1 VDETA
6 VWISLNGRRTILL
19 TCAPTETDALA
30 LGHLLAEGWIERAED
45 VRSLRTVSGPGGA
58 CGVEI
63 EVDDALLAGALSL
76 RRHRLEHGCGLRH
89 LLDCAGRQDASAAR
103 GTDTPVKPT
112 APALLGDA
120 FRALFAAAD
129 AASPHGGVHAAALGD
144 GHGLHHAAV
153 DVARHCAVDRA
164 IGLACLSGEDP
175 GRYGLL
181 STSRISGAIALKAVN
196 TGLRWVASR
205 SVATPLAHEIAA
217 AGGVHI
223 IERAARRTDRSP

>member
-6 VWISLNGRRTILL
+6 VWISLNGQRTILL
-19 TCAPTETDALA
+19 TCAPSETDALA
-30 LGHLLAEGWIERAED
+30 LGHLLAEGWIARAGE

-63 EVDDALLAGALSL
+63 EMADTLLAGGLAL

-89 LLDCAGRQDASAAR
+89 LLDCAGGQDAYAAR
-103 GTDTPVKPT
+103 AANTPVT
-112 APALLGDA
+112 TPASSVLMDS

-129 AASPHGGVHAAALGD
+129 AASRHGGVHAAALGD

-175 GRYGLL
+175 RRYGLL

-196 TGLRWVASR
+196 TGLQWVASR
-205 SVATPLAHEIAA
+205 SVATPLAHEIAT
-217 AGGVHI
+217 AGGVRI
-223 IERAARRTDRSP
+223 IERAARRTGRSP